1 MARILRAITDGAN
14 TLTILI
20 IATMVM
26 TWLAAREAVMIVA
39 PILVWASGIL
49 LLIAILTVVYIFIER
64 QLTAR
69 AEIRRDRTIANNMA
83 ILSDN
88 EIILSNLRTE
98 SEALLIRSAVIQIGR
113 GRIFPSQLGD
123 GIKFSTFPA
132 SIIKDA
138 DGDIP
143 LIEAPMAPMV
153 ELLPAIRGMENVL
166 VVGGKGCGKTTL
178 LQHLESERMS
188 GGRTIALDSHSVPG
202 QWAGQSVGAGRE
214 YGLIKT
220 AMIALVSLMDTRHKK
235 RTSGFENF
243 EPVTTIIDEFTLLP
257 KVLKRI
263 DYDVQEYSF
272 PMLTEGRKVKMAL
285 CWGIHSDRAAP
296 MGMKG
301 AADLRECFDVIIYLK
316 KVKGKYYAICDFG
329 EGREDLKYA
338 LPGPFSF
345 QNGSGNENGSLPEPG
360 PGAANDNILDL
371 NVEPENSEKMVI
383 NCYQETGSYGA
394 AYRMLYELENNKPY
408 EGGKL
413 GNFHRNKIKA
423 ILDRNDVK
431 HPIGAGKGEK
441 GE

>member
-1 MARILRAITDGAN
+1 MARILREITDSAN
-14 TLTILI
+14 TLAILI
-20 IATMVM
+20 IATMAM
-26 TWLAAREAVMIVA
+26 TWLAAREAVMIIA
-39 PILVWASGIL
+39 PILVWTSGIL
-49 LLIAILTVVYIFIER
+49 LLIAALTIAYIFIER

-123 GIKFSTFPA
+123 GIKFSAFPA

-138 DGDIP
+138 DGDVP
-143 LIEAPMAPMV
+143 LIEAPMIEAPMI
-153 ELLPAIRGMENVL
+153 ELLTSIRGMENVL

-301 AADLRECFDVIIYLK
+301 AADLRECFDVIVYLK
-316 KVKGKYYAICDFG
+316 KVKGLYFAIVDFG
-329 EGREDLKYA
+329 EGKEDQKYA
-338 LPGPFSF
+338 LPGPFNS
-345 QNGSGNENGSLPEPG
+345 QNSSLPEPLSLPEPG
-360 PGAANDNILDL
+360 AANDSILDL
-371 NVEPENSEKMVI
+371 NAEPENSEKMVI
-383 NCYQETGSYGA
+383 DCYQETGSYGA

-413 GNFHRNKIKA
+413 GNFHRNKVKA

-431 HPIGAGKGEK
+431 HPVGAGKGEK